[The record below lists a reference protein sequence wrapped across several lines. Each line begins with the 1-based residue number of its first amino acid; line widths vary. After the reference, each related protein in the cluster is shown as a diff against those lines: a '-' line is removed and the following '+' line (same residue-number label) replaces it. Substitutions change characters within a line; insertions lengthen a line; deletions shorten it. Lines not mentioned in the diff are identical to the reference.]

1 MTDDEEFRRM
11 LEEIQGQGQ
20 ALADLVRP
28 TVNSETEPAAKP
40 DPDLLIV
47 RGFLADIREGRVTP
61 PKELV
66 PCPCPE
72 HGDQKILVN

>member
-11 LEEIQGQGQ
+11 LEEIEGQGD
-20 ALADLVRP
+20 ALAQLTQPALQSEQVLVR
-28 TVNSETEPAAKP
+28 KP
-40 DPDLLIV
+40 DPDLIIV